1 MKKSILILAMLA
13 LGSSSFAQTNAPQ
26 AAPATPAP
34 AVAAPTVD
42 AAKLALAREV
52 IAAMQ
57 ADKMFDGM
65 AAQMKQMA
73 MQMSPLPADAT
84 PEQKARAEKFLGR
97 VMDLSMNS
105 AKAMIAQMDQVYA
118 ELFTEGELKAIK
130 AFYFSSEG
138 QSMLAKTPQA
148 MQRLMPS
155 IQAMQRDLMPKLQQ
169 LTQEFQ
175 AEEAAA
181 KAAAA
186 PAAVPVETP
195 AAKTAEPAK

>member
-1 MKKSILILAMLA
+1 MKKTTLILAMLA

-26 AAPATPAP
+26 AAPAAPAPTSAAP
-34 AVAAPTVD
+34 AVDP
-42 AAKLALAREV
+42 AKLALARDV
-52 IAAMQ
+52 ISAMQ

-97 VMDLSMNS
+97 IMDLSMTS

-130 AFYFSSEG
+130 AFYTSPEG
-138 QSMLAKTPQA
+138 QSMIAKTPQA
-148 MQRLMPS
+148 MQRVMPA

-169 LTQEFQ
+169 
-175 AEEAAA
+175 
-181 KAAAA
+181 
-186 PAAVPVETP
+186 
-195 AAKTAEPAK
+195 